1 MKTKEL
7 YLLALNKMKEAGRI
21 APAFD
26 LSCLFD
32 LHFGFDRG
40 GIILNG
46 DVELNL
52 EKCEALLNDAQRV
65 CDGYPLQYIIG
76 RWEFMGLEFYVGEGV
91 LIPRADTETLVQ
103 AAMEAYN
110 EMGKAG
116 FYMADLCSGSGAV
129 AISAAK
135 LIKNARVEA
144 FELSDKALEYLNCN
158 NQLHGNAVEA
168 VKADVLQSPNS
179 GVQYDCITA
188 NPPYITSQDMERLSP
203 EVKKEPHMA
212 LHGGQD
218 GLVFYRGITG
228 KWNDSIRSGGCILF
242 EIGMGQHDDVAAIL
256 RDNGFRDVFFK
267 KDLSGI
273 IRVVGGYKK

>member
-32 LHFGFDRG
+32 LHFGFNRG
-40 GIILNG
+40 DIILKEQ
-46 DVELNL
+46 VELNG
-52 EKCEALLNDAQRV
+52 EKCQALLNDTQRV
-65 CDGYPLQYIIG
+65 CDGYPLQYILG
-76 RWEFMGLEFYVGEGV
+76 QWEFMGLDFYVGEGV

-103 AAMEAYN
+103 AAIDYCN
-110 EMGKAG
+110 ETGKNN

-129 AISAAK
+129 AISVAK
-135 LIKNARVEA
+135 LIKNAKVEA
-144 FELSDKALEYLNCN
+144 FELSDEALGYLNRN
-158 NQLHGNAVEA
+158 NQFHGNAVK
-168 VKADVLQSPNS
+168 VTKADVLQNPTNS
-179 GVQYDCITA
+179 VQYDCITA
-188 NPPYITSQDMERLSP
+188 NPPYITSQDMEQLSP

-212 LHGGQD
+212 LHGGED
-218 GLVFYRGITG
+218 GLIFYRGITS
-228 KWNDSIRSGGCILF
+228 KWKQNIKSGGCILF
-242 EIGMGQHDDVAAIL
+242 EIGMGQHDDVSSIL
-256 RDNGFRDVFFK
+256 RDNGFENIFFK

>member
-32 LHFGFDRG
+32 LHFGFNRG
-40 GIILNG
+40 DIILKE
-46 DVELNL
+46 DVELNH
-52 EKCEALLNDAQRV
+52 EKCEALLNDTQRV
-65 CDGYPLQYIIG
+65 CDGYPLQYILG
-76 RWEFMGLEFYVGEGV
+76 KWEFMGLDFYVGEGV

-103 AAMEAYN
+103 AAIDAYN
-110 EMGKAG
+110 EMKQTE

-129 AISAAK
+129 AISVAK
-135 LIKNARVEA
+135 LLNNAKVEA
-144 FELSDKALEYLNCN
+144 FELSNEALGYLNRN
-158 NQLHGNAVEA
+158 NQFHGNI
-168 VKADVLQSPNS
+168 VKIIQADVLQNPTNS
-179 GVQYDCITA
+179 VQYDCITA
-188 NPPYITSQDMERLSP
+188 NPPYITSQDMEHLSS

-218 GLVFYRGITG
+218 GLVFYRGITA
-228 KWNDSIRSGGCILF
+228 KWKQNIRSGGCILF

-256 RDNGFRDVFFK
+256 RDNGFENIFFK